1 MLNKYSKNA
10 KEQDFEP
17 TRIYLEDKLKKN
29 KVLEVQ
35 DVRRTFNE
43 FPKPFLVDF
52 KTKTTLI

>member
-1 MLNKYSKNA
+1 MLNKYSKNE
-10 KEQDFEP
+10 KVQDFEP
-17 TRIYLEDKLKKN
+17 TRLSLEDKLKK
-29 KVLEVQ
+29 KVLQVQ